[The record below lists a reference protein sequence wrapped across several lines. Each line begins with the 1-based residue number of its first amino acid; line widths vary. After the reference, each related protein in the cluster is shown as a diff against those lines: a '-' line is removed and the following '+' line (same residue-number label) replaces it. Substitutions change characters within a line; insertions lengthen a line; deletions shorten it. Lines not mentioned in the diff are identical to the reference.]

1 MSDNDPDVDRDADVF
16 RVWCD
21 DCDLDV
27 IYDSDDPPQRTVEYY
42 GSVEKARRS
51 WDPYSSA
58 LGKYD
63 HHKTVFRD
71 YENGLR
77 HRPNLDAVDE

>member
-1 MSDNDPDVDRDADVF
+1 MSDNPPDVDRDADVS

-21 DCDLDV
+21 DCDLNV